1 MTGHCWSNESYEVG
15 ESRDSFEVLGVG
27 EDLGNHVHL
36 LKGSL
41 QGKRSTQ
48 LLLLT
53 KHKLQISLM

>member
-27 EDLGNHVHL
+27 KDLGNHVHL

-41 QGKRSTQ
+41 QGKESTQ

-53 KHKLQISLM
+53 EHKPQSP

>member
-15 ESRDSFEVLGVG
+15 EPSDSFGVLGVG
-27 EDLGNHVHL
+27 EELGNHVHL

-41 QGKRSTQ
+41 QGKGSIQ

-53 KHKLQISLM
+53 KHKLQSP